1 MRWALTTAEEEIV
14 NNEPLQKTDFGSIYD
29 RPDPRAYYTTLAEH
43 EYEIPQHGAD
53 VFRALQQERHGPTPP
68 TMLDLC
74 CSYGVVGAL
83 MKTDLSFDDLTD
95 HYRDHDERGTS
106 RQELIDADRRLL
118 QERRRPDAPRVIGF
132 DVAQNA
138 IDYATA
144 SGALDQGFA
153 VDLESNDP
161 TQSMA
166 DELAEIDLIT
176 TTGGIGYVTEWT
188 FKRLLDIAPPDVW
201 VAAFCLRTYDYAPI
215 AADLDNRGFTT
226 ERAPRTYRQR
236 RFTDPEEQA
245 WAVAQ
250 VRARGLEP
258 AGLESAGHYHADL
271 FVSRPAEA
279 ARARP
284 LESLLP

>member
-1 MRWALTTAEEEIV
+1 MD
-14 NNEPLQKTDFGSIYD
+14 NEPLQKTDFGSIYD
-29 RPDPRAYYTTLAEH
+29 RADPRAYYTTLAEH

-53 VFRALQQERHGPTPP
+53 VFRALQRERQDASSP

-83 MKTDLSFDDLTD
+83 MKTDLNFNQLAE
-95 HYRDHDERGTS
+95 HYRDHEERGTS
-106 RQELIDADRRLL
+106 PQDLLDADRRLL
-118 QERRRPDAPRVIGF
+118 RESRRADAPRVIGF

-138 IDYATA
+138 IDYAKA

-161 TQSMA
+161 TQAMA

-188 FKRLLDIAPPDVW
+188 FKRLLDIAPKDVW
-201 VAAFCLRTYDYAPI
+201 VAAFCLRTYDYTPI
-215 AADLDNRGFTT
+215 AADLESRGFTT
-226 ERAPRTYRQR
+226 EQATRTYKQR
-236 RFTDPEEQA
+236 RFTDPDEQE

-250 VRARGLEP
+250 IRARGLDP
-258 AGLESAGHYHADL
+258 TGKESDGYYHADL
-271 FVSRPAEA
+271 FVSRPVATA
-279 ARARP
+279 NARP

>member
-1 MRWALTTAEEEIV
+1 MD
-14 NNEPLQKTDFGSIYD
+14 NEPLQKTDFGSIYD
-29 RPDPRAYYTTLAEH
+29 RADPRAYYTTLAEH

-53 VFRALQQERHGPTPP
+53 VFRALEQERQSATPP

-83 MKTDLSFDDLTD
+83 MKTDLTFDELTD
-95 HYRDHDERGTS
+95 HYRDHHERGTS
-106 RQELIDADRRLL
+106 RRELLRSDRRLL

-144 SGALDQGFA
+144 SGALDRGFA

-161 TQSMA
+161 TPSMA
-166 DELAEIDLIT
+166 DELRQIDLIT

-188 FKRLLDIAPPDVW
+188 FKRLLDIAPQNVW
-201 VAAFCLRTYDYAPI
+201 VAAFCLRTYDYTPI

-226 ERAPRTYRQR
+226 EQAPRTYKQR
-236 RFTDPEEQA
+236 RFTDPDERA

-250 VRARGLEP
+250 VRARGMDP
-258 AGLESAGHYHADL
+258 TGKESDGYYHADL
-271 FVSRPAEA
+271 FVSRPAA
-279 ARARP
+279 AANARP